1 MKVLKFG
8 TLSKEY
14 AVVDCKKCKSKLK
27 VYREDIR
34 KTYYDRNHP
43 IQVVNCAVCS
53 KEIHISNTAFKFIEK
68 KDEYNGT

>member
-14 AVVDCKKCKSKLK
+14 AVVDCRHCKSKLK

-34 KTYYDRNHP
+34 NSFYERNNM
-43 IQVVNCAVCS
+43 IKVVDCAVCS
-53 KEIHISNTAFKFIEK
+53 NEIYINDTAFKFTEK
-68 KDEYNGT
+68 KDEYNGS